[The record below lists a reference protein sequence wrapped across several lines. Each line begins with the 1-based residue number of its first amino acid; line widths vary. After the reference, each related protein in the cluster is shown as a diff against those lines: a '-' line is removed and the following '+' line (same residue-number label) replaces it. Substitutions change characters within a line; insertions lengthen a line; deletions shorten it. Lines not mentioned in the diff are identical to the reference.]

1 MNPWVLWIPGSL
13 LIVLGAVLLGLRTV
27 EVPAGIVMIVIGAVL
42 ESSGVLLWIRERNR
56 KGGT

>member
-13 LIVLGAVLLGLRTV
+13 LIVIGAILLGLRSI
-27 EVPAGIVMIVIGAVL
+27 EVPAAIAMIVIGAAL

-56 KGGT
+56 KGGS

>member
-13 LIVLGAVLLGLRTV
+13 LIVLGAIFLGLRTV
-27 EVPAGIVMIVIGAVL
+27 EVPAATVLIVIGAVL

-56 KGGT
+56 KGGS